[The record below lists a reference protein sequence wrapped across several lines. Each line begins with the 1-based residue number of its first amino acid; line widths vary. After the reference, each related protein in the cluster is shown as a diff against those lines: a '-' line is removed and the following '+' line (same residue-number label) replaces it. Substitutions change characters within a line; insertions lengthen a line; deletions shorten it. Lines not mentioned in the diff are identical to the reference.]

1 MAKKVRLPFV
11 VAHPVSFP
19 TVDDLVPTLVL
30 EREDFDPRVVE
41 EAILADV
48 LEIAT
53 TVVAE
58 SAVGVGQH
66 PVVTVV
72 SVEQLYFVIS
82 WEVFSSSSP
91 FFGVEH
97 VLVTMLLLLL

>member
-58 SAVGVGQH
+58 SVGVGVGADADSG
-66 PVVTVV
+66 PTRMIDFLAVA
-72 SVEQLYFVIS
+72 YWIFFVP
-82 WEVFSSSSP
+82 P
-91 FFGVEH
+91 FFE
-97 VLVTMLLLLL
+97 

>member
-1 MAKKVRLPFV
+1 MVRHDLSLVEEISTLVRSTYKFGLWCIWALLV
-11 VAHPVSFP
+11 VGMVDPSPCDCPPLLLFPVSK
-19 TVDDLVPTLVL
+19 
-30 EREDFDPRVVE
+30 
-41 EAILADV
+41 I
-48 LEIAT
+48 
-53 TVVAE
+53 TVV
-58 SAVGVGQH
+58 VVVVVGQH